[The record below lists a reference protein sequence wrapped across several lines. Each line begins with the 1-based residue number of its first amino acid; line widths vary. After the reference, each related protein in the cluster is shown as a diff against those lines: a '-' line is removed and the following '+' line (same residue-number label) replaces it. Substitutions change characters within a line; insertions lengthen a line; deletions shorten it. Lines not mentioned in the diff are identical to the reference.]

1 MSRSPCETYILR
13 MQPLFL
19 LNSVTVAIIFVICF
33 ENTQPRVIDLSAAK
47 DYLVRYGY
55 LPKTSNG
62 NKLISIDSALKSFQ
76 KRFVLDATGQFDQST
91 IGLMSRRRC
100 GISDE
105 DVSIHNGFIQF
116 SIQLHTIKWEKRSL
130 TYDILSYTNQ
140 ISKRKVSLFLLAQA
154 RYNLIKLLLINFT
167 KFILLSNY
175 GIYR

>member
-1 MSRSPCETYILR
+1 

-19 LNSVTVAIIFVICF
+19 LNSVTVAIIFVICL

-76 KRFVLDATGQFDQST
+76 KRFGLDATGQFDQST
-91 IGLMSRRRC
+91 IGVMSRRRC

-105 DVSIHNGFIQF
+105 DL
-116 SIQLHTIKWEKRSL
+116 SIQQTNVFMNFNVMHGIKWEKRHL

-140 ISKRKVSLFLLAQA
+140 ISKTKVNIFL
-154 RYNLIKLLLINFT
+154 
-167 KFILLSNY
+167 
-175 GIYR
+175 

>member
-1 MSRSPCETYILR
+1 

-19 LNSVTVAIIFVICF
+19 LNSVTVAIIFVICL
-33 ENTQPRVIDLSAAK
+33 ENTQPRVMDLSTAK

-76 KRFVLDATGQFDQST
+76 NRFGLDSTGQLDQST

-105 DVSIHNGFIQF
+105 DRYIQQRNGF
-116 SIQLHTIKWEKRSL
+116 QLYGIFYHLGGQEA
-130 TYDILSYTNQ
+130 YTNE
-140 ISKRKVSLFLLAQA
+140 SHL
-154 RYNLIKLLLINFT
+154 N
-167 KFILLSNY
+167 
-175 GIYR
+175 

>member
-1 MSRSPCETYILR
+1 MSRSPYKTYIVR
-13 MQPLFL
+13 MQQLFV
-19 LNSVTVAIIFVICF
+19 LNSVTVAIIFVIGF

-62 NKLISIDSALKSFQ
+62 NKLVSIDSALKSFQ
-76 KRFVLDATGQFDQST
+76 TRFGLDATGQFDQST

-105 DVSIHNGFIQF
+105 DISIQQRNGF
-116 SIQLHTIKWEKRSL
+116 QLYGIKWEKRRL

-140 ISKRKVSLFLLAQA
+140 ISKNKVDLFLLFQS
-154 RYNLIKLLLINFT
+154 RTIIKFQ
-167 KFILLSNY
+167 
-175 GIYR
+175 

>member
-1 MSRSPCETYILR
+1 

-19 LNSVTVAIIFVICF
+19 LNSVTVAIIFVISF
-33 ENTQPRVIDLSAAK
+33 VNTQPRVIDLSAAK

-76 KRFVLDATGQFDQST
+76 KRFGLDATGQFDQST
-91 IGLMSRRRC
+91 IGVMSRRRC

-105 DVSIHNGFIQF
+105 DLSIQQRNGF
-116 SIQLHTIKWEKRSL
+116 QLYGTKWEKKKL

-140 ISKRKVSLFLLAQA
+140 ISKTKVNIFL
-154 RYNLIKLLLINFT
+154 
-167 KFILLSNY
+167 
-175 GIYR
+175 

>member
-1 MSRSPCETYILR
+1 

-19 LNSVTVAIIFVICF
+19 LNSVTVAIIFVISF
-33 ENTQPRVIDLSAAK
+33 VNTQPRVIDLSAAK

-76 KRFVLDATGQFDQST
+76 KRFGLDATGQFDQST
-91 IGLMSRRRC
+91 IGVMSRRRC

-105 DVSIHNGFIQF
+105 DLSIQQRNGF
-116 SIQLHTIKWEKRSL
+116 QLYGTKWEKKKL

-140 ISKRKVSLFLLAQA
+140 ISKTKVNIFSLFQA
-154 RYNLIKLLLINFT
+154 R
-167 KFILLSNY
+167 KFL
-175 GIYR
+175 